1 MPKVSVIVPV
11 YKVEPYLLRCV
22 RSIQKQTLKD
32 IEIILVDDGS
42 PDSCPD
48 ICDELARVDDRIK
61 VVHKENGGL
70 SSTRNAGMD
79 IATGKYIGF
88 VDSDDS
94 IIPQMYEILYAT
106 IEREKVD
113 FVMSDYYRVHKNG
126 MSFLKT
132 AAIREGLYDK
142 PRIREEIFPRLIMG
156 EDIDYGPLLSVCHC
170 LYNTQF
176 LKNNNLRFDEQVRW
190 SEDNIFSAIAGY
202 YANNFYYLKG
212 QGLYNYYENP
222 GTITT
227 SFRKGAWEVYCT
239 MNRHLHQFFD
249 EVKDYDFTRQLKL
262 HMIYYACVCIGQ
274 VKMLDYGVAIRQI
287 GIILN
292 DKHLVKA
299 FHQFEFPELSLK
311 LRIQLILMKFRCVT
325 ILNWIMKNKIR

>member
-249 EVKDYDFTRQLKL
+249 NKTDYDFSRQLKL
-262 HMIYYACVCIGQ
+262 HIIYYACNCINT
-274 VKMLDYGVAIRQI
+274 AITLSKQEAMEEIRHI
-287 GIILN
+287 CKSSELELAFN
-292 DKHLVKA
+292 DFLLPAVSFK
-299 FHQFEFPELSLK
+299 LK
-311 LRIQLILMKFRCVT
+311 LQLLMIKHHYSYLLYKKGKR
-325 ILNWIMKNKIR
+325 